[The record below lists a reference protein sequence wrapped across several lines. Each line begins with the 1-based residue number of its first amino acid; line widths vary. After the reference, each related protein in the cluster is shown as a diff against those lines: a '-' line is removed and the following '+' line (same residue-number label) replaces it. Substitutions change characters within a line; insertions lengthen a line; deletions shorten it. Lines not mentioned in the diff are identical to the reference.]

1 MIISAAF
8 CMKDCLFF
16 AGHSPTCLYHIPQ
29 DQKADPRGTW
39 LVRLSA
45 DPLSEQPDPSP
56 LKRRKK
62 GPYMREVKN
71 IES

>member
-1 MIISAAF
+1 MLVS
-8 CMKDCLFF
+8 
-16 AGHSPTCLYHIPQ
+16 HPSELY
-29 DQKADPRGTW
+29 QKADPRGTW